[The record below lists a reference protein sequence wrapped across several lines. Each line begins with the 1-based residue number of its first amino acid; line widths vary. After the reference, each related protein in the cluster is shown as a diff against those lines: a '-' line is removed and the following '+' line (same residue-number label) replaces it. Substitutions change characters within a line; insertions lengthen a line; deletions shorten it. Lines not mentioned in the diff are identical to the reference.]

1 MTVSTDD
8 LIRIRCRSC
17 GVKFNVHG
25 RFAGRKGTCPNK
37 QCAARFIVPTPPKRR
52 SKTSAR
58 RPIGK
63 ERSPQTIASIQ
74 VPSQAAAKSQASK
87 TPIPPSVR
95 KRLARPKPARPKK
108 RTWGWR
114 GLLGFSSA
122 VALTMAILLFRNFS
136 GVSQPQTAAAASGD
150 KDQPQ
155 QRSESPAT
163 EAAFQKDVRP
173 FLEKYCFDCH
183 ADGVEEAGLAFD
195 DDTTAEHI
203 DKNRRQY
210 EKALRM
216 IVAEAMPPGDHYAQ
230 PTAKER
236 ERVLSW
242 LDDRLFYV
250 DCSLPP
256 DPGRVTIQRLNR
268 AEYDNTIRDLLG
280 VDFHPAEDFPS
291 DEVGYGF
298 DNIGDVLSLPPLL
311 FEKYVEAAE
320 EVASR
325 AIVADPFSQVDRRVA
340 GRDLQLEGSA
350 ALRDRGY
357 AWMASSGSVAA
368 KVKIPMTSEYLVIVE
383 GMGQQAGDEKAK
395 LQLRI
400 DGKSVHTFVTEK
412 NMKTETFEYPVRLT
426 EGQRKVEVAFIND
439 YYNPKAKDRNQR
451 DRNAGVRSITVKG
464 PRDFQFDLL
473 PESHQRVVF
482 TRPGKDETPD
492 RASEEILRKFLPR
505 AFRRPVGDEEI
516 ERFQELVKLAIKRGD
531 TFEQGI
537 QLAVSAAL
545 VSPHFLF
552 RVESDARPT
561 DTPAIQNIEDYDLAS
576 RLSYFLWS
584 SMPDKQLFELAK
596 AGQLHKPDVLRTQ
609 VRRML
614 ADPKSQAIVDNFAM
628 QWLNL
633 RMLDEMEPDPK
644 LFPQFNEDLRKDMQ
658 TETRKF
664 FETVMREDRNVFEF
678 LDGDFTFVNERLAK
692 LYGIGGVKGDQFR
705 KVSLTGLPRRGV
717 LTQGSILTLT
727 SNPVRTSPV
736 KRGKW
741 VMENILG
748 TPPPP
753 APPNVPELE
762 ETAAKAPDG
771 ASLREQLEL
780 HRKDPACASC
790 HRVMDAI
797 GFGFENFDAIGQWRD
812 QDEGIDIDASAD
824 LKGSGPFNGPVE
836 LVKLLKNRND
846 DFRRS
851 LAEKMLTYA
860 LGRGVE
866 YYDRCAI
873 DEITKQMKEN
883 GDRFSTLMTQVVL
896 SDPFLKRRN
905 QQVETTK

>member
-1 MTVSTDD
+1 M
-8 LIRIRCRSC
+8 
-17 GVKFNVHG
+17 
-25 RFAGRKGTCPNK
+25 
-37 QCAARFIVPTPPKRR
+37 
-52 SKTSAR
+52 
-58 RPIGK
+58 
-63 ERSPQTIASIQ
+63 
-74 VPSQAAAKSQASK
+74 
-87 TPIPPSVR
+87 
-95 KRLARPKPARPKK
+95 ARPKSARPKK
-108 RTWGWR
+108 RGWHWQ
-114 GLLGFSSA
+114 GLLGIGGA
-122 VALTMAILLFRNFS
+122 VALTLLLLALRNMS
-136 GVSQPQTAAAASGD
+136 GVPQPQTAAAA
-150 KDQPQ
+150 PAENANTPHP
-155 QRSESPAT
+155 RAESPAT

-183 ADGVEEAGLAFD
+183 ANGVEEGGLAFD
-195 DDTTAEHI
+195 DDTSAELVDQHRK
-203 DKNRRQY
+203 DY

-216 IVAEAMPPGDHYAQ
+216 ITAEAMPPGDHYAQ

-236 ERVLSW
+236 EQVMQW
-242 LDDRLFYV
+242 LDDRLFFV

-256 DPGRVTIQRLNR
+256 DPGRVTIRRLNR

-280 VDFHPAEDFPS
+280 VDFHPADDFPS

-311 FEKYVEAAE
+311 FEKYIEAAE

-325 AIVADPFSQVDRRVA
+325 AIIADPFAQVDRRVA
-340 GRDLQLEGSA
+340 GRELQLEGASI
-350 ALRDRGY
+350 RDRGY
-357 AWMASSGSVAA
+357 AWMSSSGSVGA
-368 KVKIPMTSEYLVIVE
+368 KLKIPATSEYLVKVDA
-383 GMGQQAGDEKAK
+383 MAQQAGDEKA
-395 LQLRI
+395 RFEMRV
-400 DGKSVHTFVTEK
+400 DGEPVHTFHTEK
-412 NMKTETFEYPVRLT
+412 NMKSETLEYVVRLK
-426 EGQRKVEVAFIND
+426 EGQRKIELAFTND
-439 YYNPKAKDRNQR
+439 YYNPKAKDKNQR
-451 DRNAGVRSITVKG
+451 DRNAAIRSISVTG
-464 PRDFQFDLL
+464 PRDFEFDLL
-473 PESHQRVVF
+473 PESHREIVF
-482 TRPGKDETPD
+482 TRPGKDESPD

-505 AFRRPVGDEEI
+505 AFRRPVGDEEV
-516 ERFQELVKLAIKRGD
+516 ERFQELVKLAIGRGD

-561 DTPAIQNIEDYDLAS
+561 DTPTIQNVEEFDLAS

-584 SMPDKQLFELAK
+584 SMPDAELFDLAH
-596 AGQLHKPDVLRTQ
+596 AGKLHEPDVLRGQ

-614 ADPKSQAIVDNFAM
+614 ADPKSQSIVDNFAM

-633 RMLDEMEPDPK
+633 RLLDEVEPDPK
-644 LFPQFNEDLRKDMQ
+644 LFPQFDETLRKDLQ

-664 FETVMREDRNVFEF
+664 FETVMREDRNVLEF

-692 LYGIGGVKGDQFR
+692 LYGIGGVEGDKFQ
-705 KVSLTGLPRRGV
+705 KVSLAGLPRRGV

-727 SNPVRTSPV
+727 SNPTRTSPV

-753 APPNVPELE
+753 APPDVPELE
-762 ETAAKAPDG
+762 ETAAKSPEG

-797 GFGFENFDAIGQWRD
+797 GFGFENFDVIGRWRD
-812 QDEGIDIDASAD
+812 KDDGIAIDASAE
-824 LKGSGPFNGPVE
+824 LKGSGSFNGPVE
-836 LVKLLKNRND
+836 LVKLLKTRD
-846 DFRRS
+846 GDFRRS

-866 YYDRCAI
+866 YYDRCAV
-873 DEITKQMKEN
+873 DEICKEMKQN
-883 GDRFSTLMTQVVL
+883 GDRFSTLITQVVL
-896 SDPFLKRRN
+896 SDPFLKRRY
-905 QQVETTK
+905 QQAEAK